1 MTRVET
7 KPLSV
12 LRIDASARRAGSVT
26 RDLTDA
32 VVAALAESGPT
43 AVTVR
48 DLAETPAPLVD
59 ESWIDANFTDP
70 SDRTAEK
77 RAVLAASDAMVA
89 ELRAADVVVIGLPV
103 YNFGPPAALKGWIDM
118 VARARETFR
127 YTPDGPVGL
136 LNGKRA
142 ILVMA
147 SGGTGAGSDID
158 FASPY
163 LKHVLGFMGI
173 TDVSVV
179 AADRHLTS
187 DEDRVA
193 AARAAIGDVA
203 RATRLERAA

>member
-1 MTRVET
+1 
-7 KPLSV
+7 
-12 LRIDASARRAGSVT
+12 
-26 RDLTDA
+26 
-32 VVAALAESGPT
+32 
-43 AVTVR
+43 
-48 DLAETPAPLVD
+48 
-59 ESWIDANFTDP
+59 
-70 SDRTAEK
+70 
-77 RAVLAASDAMVA
+77 
-89 ELRAADVVVIGLPV
+89 
-103 YNFGPPAALKGWIDM
+103 
-118 VARARETFR
+118 
-127 YTPDGPVGL
+127 
-136 LNGKRA
+136 
-142 ILVMA
+142 MA